1 VLTTPAVIA
10 HGRLVV
16 LGGDNQRLHE
26 EIIMAGGVI
35 REGRFSRMNVGETK
49 TVHDAALT
57 DPAPAG
63 VCKRLQDLWP
73 SISNPLLQSLEARM
87 TDRTKGLQK
96 TLDERCEQEVA
107 NIAAVLRELEKT
119 IRAQLDAPA
128 NQMEFWTA
136 PEREQLELNMQSLR
150 GRLQQIPSEIERETA
165 NLRDRYRNPTP
176 RLFPVTV
183 TFLVPKKIAA
193 ESRILEQHGVP
204 KDRMDNLVD
213 RGEKTEM
220 DGRLHIVPMDFTTVL
235 RQAEN
240 RLLKLHEKIKSA
252 PFWKE
257 RGIDTFLDDSGSSL
271 DQLSL
276 QDRTTATQ

>member
-1 VLTTPAVIA
+1 
-10 HGRLVV
+10 
-16 LGGDNQRLHE
+16 
-26 EIIMAGGVI
+26 
-35 REGRFSRMNVGETK
+35 MNVGETK
-49 TVHDAALT
+49 AAYDAALA

-193 ESRILEQHGVP
+193 ENWSRVQFGNGGA
-204 KDRMDNLVD
+204 K
-213 RGEKTEM
+213 
-220 DGRLHIVPMDFTTVL
+220 
-235 RQAEN
+235 
-240 RLLKLHEKIKSA
+240 
-252 PFWKE
+252 
-257 RGIDTFLDDSGSSL
+257 
-271 DQLSL
+271 
-276 QDRTTATQ
+276 